1 MPWAFPHQLASFNI
15 RQEEYYKVG
24 ASRAKSPV
32 FEYRTGNEV
41 TEGKGKAKAQITSSL
56 ILGSPSLG
64 LFGNWGRMQL

>member
-32 FEYRTGNEV
+32 LEYRTGNEV

-56 ILGSPSLG
+56 VLWSPSLG